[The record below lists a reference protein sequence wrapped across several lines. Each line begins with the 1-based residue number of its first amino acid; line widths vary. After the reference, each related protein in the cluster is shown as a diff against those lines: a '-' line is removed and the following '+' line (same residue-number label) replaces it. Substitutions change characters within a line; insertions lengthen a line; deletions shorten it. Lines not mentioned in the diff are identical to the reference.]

1 MLSYQHAYHAG
12 SFADVHKHLALFGLL
27 GALQAKDSAITLVD
41 THAGRGLYPLAERM
55 TQQNGEYRDGIQK
68 LWDRRAAFGDDT
80 LLGEW
85 LSCLA
90 RLQKSERLQVYPGS
104 PWWFGA
110 VQRKQDLLSLFELH
124 PGEHQALDT
133 QQPMAQKQIRRI
145 HGDGLAGLVK
155 MQPVATP
162 RLCVLIDPSYE
173 LKTEY
178 REIVKTF
185 KAVVKK
191 TRHAVLAVWY
201 PLLPAA
207 RHVAMLDTL
216 ARAGIPKIWQ
226 SEFIHHAPA
235 KGDHGMYGSGL
246 LLLNPP
252 WQLDRT
258 LDTAFA
264 ELADVFGKDARHDSR
279 WLSGE

>member
-41 THAGRGLYPLAERM
+41 THAGRGLYPLAERR

-80 LLGEW
+80 LLGQW
-85 LSCLA
+85 LADLA
-90 RLQKSERLQVYPGS
+90 GLQKDTRLQVYPGS

-110 VQRKQDLLSLFELH
+110 AQRSQDLLSLFELH
-124 PGEHQALDT
+124 PGEHQALDS
-133 QQPMAQKQIRRI
+133 QQPLARKRIRRI

-178 REIVKTF
+178 REIVRTF
-185 KAVVKK
+185 KAVVRK

-207 RHVAMLDTL
+207 RHEPMLDTL
-216 ARAGIPKIWQ
+216 ARSGIPKIWQ
-226 SEFIHHAPA
+226 SELTHHAPA

-264 ELADVFGKDARHDSR
+264 DLADVFGEGARHDSR
-279 WLSGE
+279 WLTGE